1 MGETSAQRV
10 FIKIT
15 RWICLLS
22 VAHFPADLLSTR
34 SSWRRSLHTSLT
46 TTGLPDHRDS
56 SIRRQQ
62 DRKRMPTA
70 GESRS
75 RKKCDQHDAVYG
87 KSSNEFAWHTLPIPF
102 MAINYCAATCG
113 RPAPGRKREE
123 CLRVLSRGVY
133 GFDTANPPQKPS
145 PTAPCQRWARIL
157 TGEIWDGFANYD
169 EKTLAG

>member
-1 MGETSAQRV
+1 MDL
-10 FIKIT
+10 
-15 RWICLLS
+15 LLS
-22 VAHFPADLLSTR
+22 VAHFPADPYQPAAVGGGRYIHHSR
-34 SSWRRSLHTSLT
+34 QRDFQ
-46 TTGLPDHRDS
+46 TTGILNTQATRPKTNAHS
-56 SIRRQQ
+56 
-62 DRKRMPTA
+62 

-75 RKKCDQHDAVYG
+75 EKMRPARCCIRKEQQSVFLAYI
-87 KSSNEFAWHTLPIPF
+87 TIPF

>member
-1 MGETSAQRV
+1 MDLFAIRCSFSGR
-10 FIKIT
+10 
-15 RWICLLS
+15 S
-22 VAHFPADLLSTR
+22 VSTR
-34 SSWRRSLHTSLT
+34 SSWRWSLHTSLT

-75 RKKCDQHDAVYG
+75 EKMRPARCCIRKEQQSVFLAYI
-87 KSSNEFAWHTLPIPF
+87 TIPF